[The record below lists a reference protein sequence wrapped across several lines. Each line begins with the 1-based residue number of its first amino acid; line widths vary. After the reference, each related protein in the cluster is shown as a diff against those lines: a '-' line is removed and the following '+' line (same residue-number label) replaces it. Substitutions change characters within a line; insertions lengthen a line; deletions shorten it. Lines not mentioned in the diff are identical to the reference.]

1 MFKSMKKL
9 SALLLSLVMVFSLF
23 NGVQVKAAS
32 EQVKI
37 NILATSD
44 VHGRFTTWEYATNSA
59 YNNGSL
65 AKIAAVVKEAR
76 KTNPNT
82 IVVDNGDSIQ
92 DNSSQLFLNDEI
104 HPMILGMNIIGYD
117 TWTLGN
123 HEFNYGVP
131 ALEKIMKQFK
141 GKVLTGNVYKPDGTL
156 LAAPYAIIEKGGIK
170 VGIIGMTNP
179 NITKWDKSNL
189 EGYKVTSPIEETKK
203 AIAEL
208 KGKVD
213 VMIGVIHVGPEQE
226 YGNDDGADVIAK
238 ACPELAAIVAGH
250 AHSVL
255 AEKRVN
261 DVVISE
267 PGSKGENVT
276 NLEITFT
283 KDGTGKYT
291 VANKATDVKSSL
303 IVTKNYQADAD
314 YAAKLKSYDDK
325 AIADAKTII
334 GKLEGGD
341 LVPAAEVT
349 GIPTAQIQE
358 TPMIKLINDVQLYYT
373 KADVSAAA
381 AFSTTANIK
390 AGDITKAGTSDIYK
404 YDNTLYKL
412 EVTGKQL
419 KAYMEWSAAY
429 YNTYKPGDL
438 TISFNENIRG
448 YNYDMF
454 AGVKYDVDISKEPG
468 SRIVNLT
475 KMDGTPIKDDEI
487 LTLAVNNYRCNSQLS
502 TYGPVFKEGEAL
514 PKILEKDVLNGTA
527 VRDLIGKYIVE
538 VKKGVI
544 KPELNNNWKVTGNNW
559 NSELRSKMVTAINQG
574 ILSIPVSEDGRTPN
588 VKSLTETDL
597 TKALNGVITIVHT
610 NDTHARIKDNV
621 GFAKIAAKVK
631 ELKKN
636 IGNVLVLDAGDT
648 FHGQTIA
655 TIPRGESVVDV
666 MNAIGY
672 DAMVPGNHD
681 FNYGQDR
688 LVELAGMAKFPIIS
702 ANVVKT
708 DGTTLLKP
716 YIIKEIN
723 GVKIGIFGLSTPE
736 TVYKTHP
743 DNVKGLTFKN
753 PIETAKAMVAELKDK
768 TDIIIALSHL
778 GLDASS
784 EFTSEMVAKQVNG
797 IDIIVDGHSH
807 TVLNEGMKVNDTL
820 IVQTGEYDN
829 NLGTVNFTYKDGKIN
844 IINAKLFNKNTLA
857 NIAEDT
863 EIQKIIK
870 SVEDENKKIT
880 EVVVGKT
887 DVKLLGERANV
898 RTGETN
904 LGNLI
909 TEAMLKVTGA
919 DLAFTNGGGIRA
931 SIDIGEIT
939 KGEVITVLPFG
950 NYVVTKEVKGSDILA
965 ALEVGVKDYPNASGG
980 FPHIAGMTFK
990 FDPAKKAGS
999 RVYEVKINGS
1009 PLDKNKTY
1017 KMATNDFTAAGG
1029 DNYTMFKAYP
1039 ITGEYDSL
1047 DVILA
1052 NYIQKYG
1059 TANVK
1064 VDGRVQ
1070 AAAQTAATQPA
1081 TTPASK
1087 VVEYIVKPGDVLWRI
1102 ARKFGLTYKQLG
1114 EYNKLKNFNLIHV
1127 GQKLLIPAN

>member
-23 NGVQVKAAS
+23 SGVQVKAAS
-32 EQVKI
+32 SDQVKL

-44 VHGRFTTWEYATNSA
+44 LHGRFMPWEYATDSA
-59 YNNGSL
+59 NTTGSF
-65 AKIAAVVKEAR
+65 ARVATAVKEFRAA
-76 KTNPNT
+76 NPNT
-82 IVVDNGDSIQ
+82 ILVDNGDTIQ
-92 DNSSQLFLNDEI
+92 DNSGDIFLDGDVN
-104 HPMILGMNIIGYD
+104 PMILGMNIIGYD

-123 HEFNYGVP
+123 HEFNYGIP
-131 ALEKIMKQFK
+131 KLEKVIKQFN
-141 GKVLTGNVYKPDGTL
+141 GKVLAGNLYKPDGSL
-156 LAAPYAIIEKGGIK
+156 FASPYTIIEKGGVK

-179 NITKWDKSNL
+179 YIVNWDASNL
-189 EGYKVTSPIEETKK
+189 EGYKTTSPIDETKK

-213 VMIGVIHVGPEQE
+213 VIVGVMHVGPEVE
-226 YGNDDGADVIAK
+226 HRDDDGADVIAK

-250 AHSVL
+250 LHS
-255 AEKRVN
+255 AIPEKRVN
-261 DVVISE
+261 GVVITE
-267 PGSKGENVT
+267 PNFSGDNISNI
-276 NLEITFT
+276 EITLT
-283 KDGTGKYT
+283 KGADGKYT
-291 VANKATDVKSSL
+291 ITNRETDVKSSL
-303 IVTKNYQADAD
+303 IPVKG
-314 YAAKLKSYDDK
+314 YAPDEEYSKQLQPYHDK
-325 AIADAKTII
+325 AVENSHVVI

-341 LVPAAEVT
+341 LVSAEEVK

-358 TPMIKLINDVQLYYT
+358 TAMIKLINDVQMYYT
-373 KADVSAAA
+373 GADVSAAA

-390 AGDITKAGTSDIYK
+390 AGNITRAGTSAIYK
-404 YDNTLYKL
+404 YDNTLYKV

-419 KAYMEWSAAY
+419 KDYIEWSAKY
-429 YNTYKPGDL
+429 YNTFKQGDL
-438 TISFNENIRG
+438 TISFNETIRS

-454 AGVKYDVDISKEPG
+454 TGVKYEVDISKEPG

-475 KMDGTPIKDDEI
+475 KMDGTPVKDTDV
-487 LTLAVNNYRCNSQLS
+487 LTLAVNNYRYNSQLS
-502 TYGPVFKEGEAL
+502 KAGIIYKEGDL
-514 PKILEKDVLNGTA
+514 PKLLEKDVEKGAA
-527 VRDLIGKYIVE
+527 VRDLIGRYIVE
-538 VKKGVI
+538 VKKGLI
-544 KPELNNNWKVTGNNW
+544 KPEVDNNWKVIGNTW
-559 NSELRSKMVTAINQG
+559 NPELRAKMVSVINQG
-574 ILSIPVSEDGRTPN
+574 ILTLPLSADGRTPN
-588 VKSLTETDL
+588 VKSLTEADL
-597 TKALNGVITIVHT
+597 TKALENLITIVHT

-621 GFAKIAAKVK
+621 GFAKIATKVK
-631 ELKKN
+631 ELRKN
-636 IGNVLVLDAGDT
+636 LPGLLVLDAGDT

-655 TIPRGESVVDV
+655 TINKGESIVDV

-688 LVELAGMAKFPIIS
+688 LVELKGMAKFPILS
-702 ANVVKT
+702 ANIVKA
-708 DGTTLLKP
+708 DGTTLLEP
-716 YIIKEIN
+716 YTIKEVN

-736 TVYKTHP
+736 TSYKTHP

-778 GLDASS
+778 GLDGSS
-784 EFTSEMVAKQVNG
+784 EFTSEMVAQQVSG

-807 TVLNEGMKVNDTL
+807 TVLNEGKKVNDTL

-844 IINAKLFNKNTLA
+844 IINAKLFNKDDLGS
-857 NIAEDT
+857 IAADAELLEVVKD
-863 EIQKIIK
+863 
-870 SVEDENKKIT
+870 VEEENKKVT

-887 DVKLLGERANV
+887 DVKLLGERDNV

-919 DLAFTNGGGIRA
+919 DIAFTNGGGIRA
-931 SIDIGEIT
+931 SIDVGDIT

-950 NYVVTKEVKGSDILA
+950 NYVVVKEVKGSDILA
-965 ALEVGVKDYPNASGG
+965 ALELGVKDYPKASGG

-990 FDPAKKAGS
+990 FDPAKASGS
-999 RVYEVKINGS
+999 RVFEVKINGVL
-1009 PLDKNKTY
+1009 LDKNKTY

-1029 DNYTMFKAYP
+1029 DNYTMFKLYP
-1039 ITGEYDSL
+1039 ILGEYDAL
-1047 DVILA
+1047 DVVLA
-1052 NYIQKYG
+1052 DYIQKYG
-1059 TANVK
+1059 TANIK

-1070 AAAQTAATQPA
+1070 ATAQTAVVTEPQP
-1081 TTPASK
+1081 TGK
-1087 VVEYIVKPGDVLWRI
+1087 VIEYIVKPGDVLWRI
-1102 ARKFGLTYKQLG
+1102 AQKYGLTYKQIG